1 MKVNAKKVKKIL
13 NFVIAKKYLIIAT
26 ALFLILLIIIFSA
39 MGKAKKKKIEE
50 ANAIKGCTCS
60 FEGFEDVSAVD
71 IINDTL
77 VYYKN
82 AEGKYGLMKPDGTIT
97 EKAQQDKI
105 YAIEDEWRSY
115 RYVCEGP
122 LSEYRLLID
131 TESAKITPK
140 QYHGVVSPER
150 VPVWDTVK
158 QELAWKNKDGTLEKV
173 KSSELSLDEGLYPVK
188 SYNSAVTD
196 PNKTQFGYIDNSLVL
211 DIALVYDDAKDFSCG
226 LAAVKSGGKWGYINS
241 DGIEKIPMSYSDC
254 RAFKNS
260 LAVVSKD
267 GKWGIINTAG
277 ETVVDFGF
285 EYLLQGDKGKY
296 IGRKDGK
303 WCVITLNKEVTDA
316 VRATESTTAPGIQL
330 NGGVYIVTTSG
341 SSLNMRKGA
350 STSAPVIA
358 QIPNGSTVTVL
369 EAVPG
374 WAKTKYLSYTGWVS
388 ADYITEVIT
397 ESETASDIAPSTEG

>member
-13 NFVIAKKYLIIAT
+13 NFVISKKYLIIAV
-26 ALFLILLIIIFSA
+26 ALLLILLIVIFSA
-39 MGKAKKKKIEE
+39 MSKAKKKKIEE
-50 ANAIKGCTCS
+50 ANAVKGCTYS
-60 FEGFEDVSAVD
+60 FEGFDGVSDVD

-82 AEGKYGLMKPDGTIT
+82 ADGKYGLMKFDGTIT

-105 YAIEDEWRSY
+105 YAIEDEWHHY

-131 TESAKITPK
+131 TEAAKITPK
-140 QYHGVVSPER
+140 QYHGIISPEKE
-150 VPVWDTVK
+150 PVWDTVK

-188 SYNSAVTD
+188 SFNSKAENT
-196 PNKTQFGYIDNSLVL
+196 NGTQFGYIDNSLML

-241 DGIEKIPMSYSDC
+241 DGIKKIPMSYSDC

-260 LAVVSKD
+260 LAVVSRD
-267 GKWGIINTAG
+267 GKWGIIDTTG
-277 ETVVDFGF
+277 ETVVEFGF
-285 EYLLQGDKGKY
+285 EYLLQGEKGKY
-296 IGRKDGK
+296 IGKRDGK
-303 WCVITLNKEVTDA
+303 WCVVTLNKDTLEA
-316 VRATESTTAPGIQL
+316 VKATETTTAPGIQL
-330 NGGVYIVTTSG
+330 NGGAYVVTTAG
-341 SSLNMRKGA
+341 SSLNMRNGA
-350 STSAPVIA
+350 SVSAPVIA
-358 QIPNGSTVTVL
+358 QIPNGTTITVL

-374 WAKTKYLSYTGWVS
+374 WAKAKYLSYTGWVS
-388 ADYITEVIT
+388 ADYITEIIT
-397 ESETASDIAPSTEG
+397 ESETASDITPSTEG